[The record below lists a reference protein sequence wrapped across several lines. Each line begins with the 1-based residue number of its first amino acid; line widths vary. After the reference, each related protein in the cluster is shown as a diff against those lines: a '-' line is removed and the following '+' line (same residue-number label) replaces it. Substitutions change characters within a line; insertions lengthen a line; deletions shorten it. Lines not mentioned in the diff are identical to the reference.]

1 MGDGAGGRPGGSL
14 PLRRRGSKSR
24 WPPVV
29 VPGAVG
35 LALLLAGSA
44 VKGVVLLAVAGA
56 VAVLALAGAPVERW
70 VARFGSWVAGAL
82 SVALSSAL
90 GAALVLFGGVLRLA
104 RRDPIRG
111 GWRTATHDVGRW
123 ASVAPPSPML
133 SAKQFAA
140 DGSVVV
146 GSRRASL
153 GHRVVTTIGVVVVVL
168 AVNFAAGWAWDSV
181 FPSSVIDTTARDS
194 INLTGK
200 VTTFDDPRAHGPA
213 MADYPWA
220 EAFFREAQSTP
231 FTYWPFTE
239 SRPLEYHG
247 KYVNVDGW
255 DRRTYRP
262 AGVTPSNAPVVWM
275 FGGSTTWGEGQ
286 RDEYTIASYIAR
298 ASEAAGSPVIVR
310 NYGQRGWTH
319 FQEMILFEQL
329 LASQPRPDLAIFYD
343 GANEIN
349 AQSLSAKGVPTHTL
363 VDDYAAKI
371 SGGISAQVRGSEQ
384 PDVVGD
390 AWHAYTRHSA
400 VHKLVRGIDDLVSPD
415 AGASTS
421 VGTVRATSDYTKTI
435 QDAKNAVDVYERGRS
450 ITNFLARSHHVDP
463 IFFWQPVIAGP
474 AEDWANAHMSRPT
487 VNISHLLDHH
497 QEVFLDG
504 GHTNEHGAD
513 LVARR
518 IWQQLEPRVSAWY
531 RRHPDGVVRRTPVTT
546 TTAPPTTTTLDDHAL
561 VEQTVAE
568 LDRARTDPCA
578 LLVVSLWLPSLRAAA
593 PQEVRDVA
601 GVVVTYLD
609 LVAEEAPVGATDA
622 ANTLRTAARAF
633 AGLAQTSSY
642 DPAQPFLPQMQ
653 SRVAPG
659 LIASIQTISDSLR
672 VRCSATP
679 AGG

>member
-1 MGDGAGGRPGGSL
+1 MGDGAGGRPGRSL
-14 PLRRRGSKSR
+14 PLRRRGSRWSR
-24 WPPVV
+24 WLPVA

-35 LALLLAGSA
+35 LVLLLAGST
-44 VKGVVLLAVAGA
+44 VKGAVFLAVAGA
-56 VAVLALAGAPVERW
+56 VAVLVLAGAPVERW

-82 SVALSSAL
+82 SILLSSAL
-90 GAALVLFGGVLRLA
+90 GAALVLLGGALRLA

-111 GWRTATHDVGRW
+111 GWQTATRDAGRW
-123 ASVAPPSPML
+123 APVAPPSPTL
-133 SAKQFAA
+133 STQPFAA
-140 DGSVVV
+140 DGSVV
-146 GSRRASL
+146 GPRGAPL
-153 GHRVVTTIGVVVVVL
+153 GHRVVTAIGVVVVVL
-168 AVNFAAGWAWDSV
+168 AVNFAAGWAWDAV
-181 FPSSVIDTTARDS
+181 FPSSVIDSTARDS

-262 AGVTPSNAPVVWM
+262 AGVTASNAPVVWM

-329 LASQPRPDLAIFYD
+329 LASQPKPDLAIFYD

-371 SGGISAQVRGSEQ
+371 SNGVSAEVRGSEQ

-400 VHKLVRGIDDLVSPD
+400 VHKLVRGIEDLVSPD
-415 AGASTS
+415 AGATTS
-421 VGTVRATSDYTKTI
+421 VGTVRATNDYTKTI
-435 QDAKNAVDVYERGRS
+435 QDAKNAVDVYQRGRS

-474 AEDWANAHMSRPT
+474 AEDWANAHMTRPT
-487 VNISHLLDHH
+487 VNISHLLDDHRG
-497 QEVFLDG
+497 VFLDG

-518 IWQQLEPRVSAWY
+518 IWQQIRSRVETWY
-531 RRHPDGVVRRTPVTT
+531 RQHPGGLVRHSPT
-546 TTAPPTTTTLDDHAL
+546 TTAPPTTTTLGNQAI
-561 VEQTVAE
+561 VEQAITD
-568 LDRARTDPCA
+568 LTRARSTPC
-578 LLVVSLWLPSLRAAA
+578 LLLEVSDQLPKLRASTRA
-593 PQEVRDVA
+593 EVNGVV

-609 LVAEEAPVGATDA
+609 MLADVAPVGATEA
-622 ANTLRTAARAF
+622 ADTVRTAAAAF
-633 AGLAQTSSY
+633 GRLAQSSSF
-642 DPAQPFLPQMQ
+642 DSAQPILPQMKA
-653 SRVAPG
+653 RVTPV
-659 LIASIQTISDSLR
+659 LIPSIQTITDSLR
-672 VRCSATP
+672 VRCSQVP